1 VPDPPVTHGDRA
13 LTAQYEQLR
22 GGVLAGQADGWRLGL
37 GVLRGK
43 GLAGWMRVAS
53 AAGPARAR
61 PGTATPPST
70 SRRPPAG
77 ALAGEVVAVLAQ
89 MALAHT

>member
-13 LTAQYEQLR
+13 LAAQYEQLR

-43 GLAGWMRVAS
+43 GLAVWMRVACM
-53 AAGPARAR
+53 AGPARAR
-61 PGTATPPST
+61 PGTATPPPP
-70 SRRPPAG
+70 SRQPPAG